1 MNRLKQMRQK
11 VGLSGQG
18 LAVKAKISTATVT
31 AIEKWNYLP
40 SQPTQEKIAL
50 ALACTPG
57 EIWCE
62 PIPGGSE

>member
-11 VGLSGQG
+11 AGLSGQG

-31 AIEKWNYLP
+31 AIEKWDHYP

-50 ALACTPG
+50 ALACAPE

-62 PIPGGSE
+62 PTQGGGA